1 MNYNLPLFN
10 FYIGYVITPYSNHFS
25 VIITLDFITRHW
37 RRQSSDSTQPVPL
50 SGALRATLRRL
61 QVATQAD
68 LVDNCSQYTGC
79 QETILEIH
87 GSHLEAEQAA
97 QMWACAHKPRSK
109 DQGPHHLASMP
120 QAAGP

>member
-37 RRQSSDSTQPVPL
+37 SRQSSDSTQPVLL
-50 SGALRATLRRL
+50 SGVLRATLRRL

-68 LVDNCSQYTGC
+68 LVDNCSQ
-79 QETILEIH
+79 
-87 GSHLEAEQAA
+87 
-97 QMWACAHKPRSK
+97 
-109 DQGPHHLASMP
+109 
-120 QAAGP
+120 